1 MMSRKN
7 AYLSGFLKLKQEKRR
22 ENYIMKDEK
31 SEISKISKI
40 GKKTEKFCLTIR
52 KEFSIIIHALWNA

>member
-7 AYLSGFLKLKQEKRR
+7 AYLSSFLKLKQEKRR

-31 SEISKISKI
+31 SEISKI
-40 GKKTEKFCLTIR
+40 GKKTETALKN
-52 KEFSIIIHALWNA
+52 KNFSQ

>member
-7 AYLSGFLKLKQEKRR
+7 AYLSSFLKLKQEKRR

-31 SEISKISKI
+31 SEISKI

-52 KEFSIIIHALWNA
+52 KEFSIITHALWNA

>member
-31 SEISKISKI
+31 SEILKI

-52 KEFSIIIHALWNA
+52 KEFSIITHALWNA